1 MGEREERE
9 EGRQKG
15 KQEGGKAEGREGRR
29 EGREGGGKEGRQEGK
44 KAGRKEGRRERR
56 KAGGKEGR
64 QEGKK
69 GGRLE
74 RMQGG
79 RKAGGK
85 EGGIREDGREGRKA
99 GGRADWREGLKHYR
113 NWKTAVVAVGR
124 THIYT
129 PNRKIQKAQSQEVPP
144 QREARQTKK
153 HSANT
158 LTARKD
164 PRLLQTVGALLGN
177 CRERKLPMHETK
189 ENNLVS
195 AHR

>member
-56 KAGGKEGR
+56 KAGGKEG
-64 QEGKK
+64 
-69 GGRLE
+69 
-74 RMQGG
+74 
-79 RKAGGK
+79 
-85 EGGIREDGREGRKA
+85 GIREDGREGRKA
-99 GGRADWREGLKHYR
+99 GGRADWREGLKRYR

-177 CRERKLPMHETK
+177 CRERKLPMHKTK

>member
-1 MGEREERE
+1 
-9 EGRQKG
+9 
-15 KQEGGKAEGREGRR
+15 
-29 EGREGGGKEGRQEGK
+29 
-44 KAGRKEGRRERR
+44 
-56 KAGGKEGR
+56 
-64 QEGKK
+64 
-69 GGRLE
+69 
-74 RMQGG
+74 MQGG

-99 GGRADWREGLKHYR
+99 GERADWREGFKRYR